1 MLSVKDL
8 MTKNPVCINSTDTVT
23 RARSIMRKYGYR
35 ALPVLK
41 DEKLVGIVSRGD
53 VLRITSS
60 KTNLQVS
67 GIMNPNVISINSD
80 SDIFSAARLMVKSNI
95 RQIIVTNTELGI
107 LSSMDVLRGFIRE
120 NYSPSIKKIENIM
133 VRKVVSCEHDDE
145 ISRIWEKLYSS
156 GFSGLPVLKKSR
168 VVGMITRT
176 DILKHGAIRL
186 SKESGKRK
194 SVLVERVMRTPAI
207 TVTSSTSVKDAAKTM
222 VKNRILRLPVVDKG
236 NKLIGI
242 VDVEDILKAYVS

>member
-207 TVTSSTSVKDAAKTM
+207 TVTPSTSVKDAAKIM